1 MRVVKKNAEDNVEKE
16 TKKVD
21 KHKYSNTVYFTF

>member
-1 MRVVKKNAEDNVEKE
+1 MVKRNSDDNVDKE

-21 KHKYSNTVYFTF
+21 KHKYSNTFFTF